1 MRLEKISS
9 DCKNI
14 LGLSYW
20 HVYTTFAMGREAIF
34 KKSGK
39 SMHPTVQYI
48 VLKIIYIAILLN
60 NILKSNIFSLSATIF

>member
-39 SMHPTVQYI
+39 SMHPTVQCTMRPKRF
-48 VLKIIYIAILLN
+48 VVFKSPLKKNQIE
-60 NILKSNIFSLSATIF
+60 